1 MDIILSTF
9 AYSDVFVKVRV
20 LQVSLVKIII
30 ISQLWLPVFGAR
42 CAVSLLL
49 ESRSAAI
56 SSHQQKAPAHPLII
70 AKRISAAHFCPHA
83 PAHIS
88 TAWRPS

>member
-49 ESRSAAI
+49 RASRSAAI
-56 SSHQQKAPAHPLII
+56 SSHQQKAPANY
-70 AKRISAAHFCPHA
+70 
-83 PAHIS
+83 
-88 TAWRPS
+88 WRKQIYALKKSPDL